1 MTIRFTLSAAAVAA
15 ATLFATAANAA
26 PCTGVSLGT
35 SATGDFTLG
44 GVDSDACVIST
55 VNPDQG
61 PNGNPSGFSPTP
73 FGTGWT
79 LLAKVNS
86 DSSPTL
92 FDGVSF
98 SWSLGPQSGK
108 SGTWTFGADQTVK
121 VDLVVAMHA
130 ANRSGAFLF
139 DDLEL
144 SASAIQNGTWNIAW
158 LNRGGEVPDYSNS
171 SFWLRDVTPVP
182 EPSSY
187 ALALAGLGV
196 LGLVV
201 RRRRKA

>member
-144 SASAIQNGTWNIAW
+144 SANAIQNGTWNIAW
-158 LNRGGEVPDYSNS
+158 LNNGGEVPDYSNS

>member
-144 SASAIQNGTWNIAW
+144 SANAIQNGTWNIAW

-201 RRRRKA
+201 RRRKA

>member
-201 RRRRKA
+201 RRRKA

>member
-86 DSSPTL
+86 DSSPTS
-92 FDGVSF
+92 FDSVSF

-144 SASAIQNGTWNIAW
+144 SANAIQNGTWNIAW

>member
-1 MTIRFTLSAAAVAA
+1 
-15 ATLFATAANAA
+15 
-26 PCTGVSLGT
+26 
-35 SATGDFTLG
+35 
-44 GVDSDACVIST
+44 
-55 VNPDQG
+55 
-61 PNGNPSGFSPTP
+61 
-73 FGTGWT
+73 
-79 LLAKVNS
+79 
-86 DSSPTL
+86 
-92 FDGVSF
+92 
-98 SWSLGPQSGK
+98 
-108 SGTWTFGADQTVK
+108 
-121 VDLVVAMHA
+121 
-130 ANRSGAFLF
+130 LF

-144 SASAIQNGTWNIAW
+144 SANAIQNGTWNIAW

>member
-86 DSSPTL
+86 DSSPTS

-144 SASAIQNGTWNIAW
+144 SANAIKNGTWNIAW

>member
-86 DSSPTL
+86 DSSPTS

-98 SWSLGPQSGK
+98 VSRPAVGK
-108 SGTWTFGADQTVK
+108 K
-121 VDLVVAMHA
+121 RHVDL
-130 ANRSGAFLF
+130 
-139 DDLEL
+139 
-144 SASAIQNGTWNIAW
+144 
-158 LNRGGEVPDYSNS
+158 
-171 SFWLRDVTPVP
+171 
-182 EPSSY
+182 
-187 ALALAGLGV
+187 
-196 LGLVV
+196 
-201 RRRRKA
+201 RRRSDGEGRSRRCDACCQSIGRVLVR

>member
-1 MTIRFTLSAAAVAA
+1 MTIRLPLAAAALAA
-15 ATLFATAANAA
+15 ASLFATTASAA

-44 GVDSDACVIST
+44 GADSDACVIST

-61 PNGNPSGFSPTP
+61 PNGNPSGFSPDP

-86 DSSPTL
+86 DSSPTV

-108 SGTWTFGADQTVK
+108 TGTWTFGADQTVK

-130 ANRSGAFLF
+130 SNRSGAFLF
-139 DDLEL
+139 DDLIL
-144 SASAIQNGTWNIAW
+144 SANDIQNGTWNIAW
-158 LNRGGEVPDYSNS
+158 LNNGGQVPDYSNS
-171 SFWLRDVTPVP
+171 SFWLRDVTAVP
-182 EPSSY
+182 EPETY
-187 ALALAGLGV
+187 AMMLAGLGV
-196 LGLVV
+196 LGLIAH
-201 RRRRKA
+201 RRRKV

>member
-144 SASAIQNGTWNIAW
+144 SANAIQNGTWNIAW

>member
-144 SASAIQNGTWNIAW
+144 SANAIQNGTWNIAW
-158 LNRGGEVPDYSNS
+158 LNNGGEVPDYSNS

-201 RRRRKA
+201 RRRKA